1 LRTPWRRPKVRRDSE
16 QYTPRVQTRQCGRVR
31 THIACL
37 SAPAHNLRV
46 RSNPWQQRAERAE
59 QLASQIPAAAEVLR
73 FFVRIVRFQEEL
85 YRWLATAPFAAA
97 PLSFQEAPDPSLTR
111 QFRTLLAVA
120 EGHGPDVIA
129 KTARELQEE
138 DDDSHS
144 LLLQTLW
151 MGGDEAGPETSA
163 RHFLARAFLQP
174 YAEFIRSKIEISTL
188 PHTPCLCPVCNH
200 KPGMGV
206 LRPLG
211 DGGQR
216 FLLCS
221 LCLHEWEFRRIV
233 CPGCGEADHAKLPV
247 YRAEEFS
254 YMRVECCDVCKTYIK
269 TADLTE
275 NGLAVPVVDEMA
287 AISLDLWAQRQGYS
301 KLQVNL
307 MQF

>member
-1 LRTPWRRPKVRRDSE
+1 
-16 QYTPRVQTRQCGRVR
+16 
-31 THIACL
+31 
-37 SAPAHNLRV
+37 V

-59 QLASQIPAAAEVLR
+59 QLASQIPAAAQVLR
-73 FFVRIVRFQEEL
+73 FYVPIVRFQEEL
-85 YRWLATAPFAAA
+85 YRWLTAASLPAAS
-97 PLSFQEAPDPSLTR
+97 LSFKEALEPSLTS
-111 QFRTLLAVA
+111 QLRTLLAVA

-129 KTARELQEE
+129 NTARELQEE

-144 LLLQTLW
+144 ILLHTFW
-151 MGGDEAGPETSA
+151 MGGNGAPPETGA
-163 RHFLARAFLQP
+163 QYFLARALLQP

-188 PHTPCLCPVCNH
+188 THTPCLCPLCNR

-233 CPGCGEADHAKLPV
+233 CPGCGEEDHAKLPV

-254 YMRVECCDVCKTYIK
+254 YMRVECCDTCKTYIK

>member
-1 LRTPWRRPKVRRDSE
+1 VP
-16 QYTPRVQTRQCGRVR
+16 
-31 THIACL
+31 
-37 SAPAHNLRV
+37 
-46 RSNPWQQRAERAE
+46 SNSWQRRAERAE

-73 FFVRIVRFQEEL
+73 FFVPIVRFQEEL
-85 YRWLATAPFAAA
+85 YGWLTSTSSPAAH
-97 PLSFQEAPDPSLTR
+97 PLFKEALEPSLTSP
-111 QFRTLLAVA
+111 FRTLLAVA
-120 EGHGPDVIA
+120 EGHGSEVIA
-129 KTARELQEE
+129 NTARELQRGG
-138 DDDSHS
+138 DDDHS
-144 LLLQTLW
+144 ILLHTFW
-151 MGGDEAGPETSA
+151 AGTDGAPAETGA
-163 RHFLARAFLQP
+163 RYFLARAFLQP
-174 YAEFIRSKIEISTL
+174 YAEFIRSRIAMKNL
-188 PHTPCLCPVCNH
+188 PHTPCLCPLCNR

-233 CPGCGEADHAKLPV
+233 CPECGEEDHAKLPV

-254 YMRVECCDVCKTYIK
+254 YMRVECCDACKTYIK
-269 TADLTE
+269 TVDLTE

-287 AISLDLWAQRQGYS
+287 AVSLDLWAQKQGYS

>member
-1 LRTPWRRPKVRRDSE
+1 MQSSE
-16 QYTPRVQTRQCGRVR
+16 D
-31 THIACL
+31 IACW
-37 SAPAHNLRV
+37 SVPADNLRV

-59 QLASQIPAAAEVLR
+59 QLASQIPPAAEVLR
-73 FFVRIVRFQEEL
+73 FFVPIVLFQETL
-85 YRWLATAPFAAA
+85 YRWLTSASLPAAR
-97 PLSFQEAPDPSLTR
+97 LSFKEALEPALTR

-120 EGHGPDVIA
+120 EGHGPDAIVNI
-129 KTARELQEE
+129 ARELQEG
-138 DDDSHS
+138 DDDSYS
-144 LLLQTLW
+144 ILLQTFW
-151 MGGDEAGPETSA
+151 KGGNGAPAETGTQS
-163 RHFLARAFLQP
+163 FLARAFLQP
-174 YAEFIRSKIEISTL
+174 YAEFIRSKMETSSL
-188 PHTPCLCPVCNH
+188 PHAPCLCPLCNR

-233 CPGCGEADHAKLPV
+233 CPGCGEEDYAKLPV

-269 TADLTE
+269 TVDLTE

-287 AISLDLWAQRQGYS
+287 AISLDLWAQKQGYS

-307 MQF
+307 MHF